1 MYKGFI
7 TLSEEEANIL
17 SLFKKTGY
25 LIMPDIDL
33 PDAVINR
40 VLAILTK
47 KSLIK
52 GNGPWYLTNLGY
64 RYLNIK
70 KKQ

>member
-1 MYKGFI
+1 MYRGFI
-7 TLSEEEANIL
+7 TLSEEELGIL

-33 PDAVINR
+33 PDPVINR
-40 VLAILTK
+40 VLAILNK

-52 GNGPWYLTNLGY
+52 GSGPWYLTNLGY

-70 KKQ
+70 KK